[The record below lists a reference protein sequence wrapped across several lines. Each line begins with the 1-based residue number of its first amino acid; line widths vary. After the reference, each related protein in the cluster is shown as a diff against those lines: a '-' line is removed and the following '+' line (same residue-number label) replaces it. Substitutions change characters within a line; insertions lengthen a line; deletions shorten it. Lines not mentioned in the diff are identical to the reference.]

1 MCVCGWMV
9 TIPLLEGVLR
19 DAIARLMVILLLERV
34 FSTRTGVLRDAIARL
49 MVILLLERVFSTRT
63 AIDRKR
69 VLLATLLL
77 DTNSA
82 QTHGTE
88 IRR

>member
-19 DAIARLMVILLLERV
+19 DAIARPMVILPLERV
-34 FSTRTGVLRDAIARL
+34 LSTSI
-49 MVILLLERVFSTRT
+49 
-63 AIDRKR
+63 AIDHRR
-69 VLLATLLL
+69 VLPATVLL